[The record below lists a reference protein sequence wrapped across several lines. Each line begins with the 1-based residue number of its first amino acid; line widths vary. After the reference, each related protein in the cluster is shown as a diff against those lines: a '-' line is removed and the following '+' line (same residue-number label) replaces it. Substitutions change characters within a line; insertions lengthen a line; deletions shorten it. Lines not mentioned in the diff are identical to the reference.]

1 MNPEKSSITQ
11 PREAYKLN
19 GKFEYPLFYEKF
31 QKAIASV
38 WRPEEVSLAQDVYDW
53 QECSEEEK
61 DIIGGILRGFTQ
73 LELHVS
79 CYWGD
84 VVTKLFP
91 KHEVHAMAR
100 AFSSS
105 ESIHAAAYS
114 YLSDELGL
122 DEFEAF
128 LGDPTAR
135 TKIDYF
141 VNQTDPVVS
150 LGVFSG
156 AGEGVSLFSSFA
168 ALLSFNLDG
177 RFKGIAQIISW
188 SALDE
193 QQHSDG
199 GCSLFCELDAEG
211 RVSDEQKAQVVE
223 GFKAVLA
230 NEDAFLEKIFNGYAL
245 RCINRD
251 DLWHYLRHRAND
263 RLCMLGIDHS
273 FEYDR
278 AKADSIRRWFEP
290 VLTGQVSQDFFAFHK
305 EGSAY
310 VAKPSQSFDRVRW
323 SILDLSLQ

>member
-53 QECSEEEK
+53 QECSEEER

-84 VVTKLFP
+84 VVTGLFP

-105 ESIHAAAYS
+105 EAVHAAAYS

-135 TKIDYF
+135 AKIDYF

-156 AGEGVSLFSSFA
+156 AAEGVSLFSSFA

-177 RFKGIAQIISW
+177 RFKGVSQIISW

-199 GCSLFCELDAEG
+199 GCALFRELDSEG
-211 RVSDEQKAQVVE
+211 KVTAEQKAQIVE
-223 GFKAVLA
+223 GFKAVLS
-230 NEDAFLEKIFNGYAL
+230 NEDAFLEKIFNGHTL
-245 RCINRD
+245 RCISRV
-251 DLWHYLRHRAND
+251 DLWHYLRYRAND
-263 RLCMLGIDHS
+263 RMKALGIDHS
-273 FEYDR
+273 FEYDK
-278 AKADSIRRWFEP
+278 AKADNIRRWFDP
-290 VLTGQVSQDFFAFHK
+290 VLRGQVSNDFFALQK
-305 EGSAY
+305 EGSMY
-310 VAKPSQSFDRVRW
+310 VSKPSQSFDRVNW
-323 SILDLSLQ
+323 KTLDLSLA

>member
-1 MNPEKSSITQ
+1 MSITE
-11 PREAYKLN
+11 PREPYKVN
-19 GKFEYPLFYEKF
+19 GQFEYQEYYERF
-31 QKAIASV
+31 QKAIASP
-38 WRPEEVSLAQDVYDW
+38 WRPEEVSMAHDVYDW
-53 QECSEEEK
+53 QEATAEEK
-61 DIIGGILRGFTQ
+61 EVIGGILRGFTQ

-84 VVTKLFP
+84 VITKLFP
-91 KHEVHAMAR
+91 KHEIHAMAR

-105 ESIHAAAYS
+105 EAVHAAAYS
-114 YLSDELGL
+114 HLSDTLGL

-135 TKIDYF
+135 AKIDYF
-141 VNQTDPVVS
+141 VNQADPVVS

-177 RFKGIAQIISW
+177 RFKGVAQIISW

-199 GCSLFCELDAEG
+199 GCSLFRHLDSEG
-211 RVSDEQKAQVVE
+211 LVSNEQKAQIIQ
-223 GFKAVLA
+223 GFSAVLD
-230 NEDAFLEKIFNGYAL
+230 NEDAFLEKIFNGYTL
-245 RCINRD
+245 KCISRD

-263 RLCMLGIDHS
+263 RLRALGIDHA

-278 AKADSIRRWFEP
+278 AKADSIRKWFEP
-290 VLTGQVSQDFFAFHK
+290 VLKGQVSNDFFALQK
-305 EGSAY
+305 EGSMY
-310 VAKPSQSFDRVRW
+310 VSRPEQTFDRVSW
-323 SILDLSLQ
+323 ATLDLSLL